1 MEAKILE
8 LVDKYIVYPKET
20 VKELISSSSRVEYAT
35 AATGY
40 LEGYYCPR
48 RIELYVSGCK
58 RGRLIKKPG
67 EYFDGFTYYFSA
79 DNEISLIDTYCSQ
92 ELLIRDGDYVYGI
105 YYEKFQ
111 DQESEY
117 FGLNYITVAHY
128 KDKLIRSYSEY
139 IVARCDIWKE
149 MNPKDNMRIYTDSE
163 EYLYSDEAV
172 PTIEK
177 IISKHVDYNCID
189 RIDKVIS
196 SNEYDVARINNSEKK
211 TKVKTDN
218 QKSLCKKLEKKIDQD
233 MSLDEAIQAFF
244 DVVAEAK
251 PNDEEM
257 LLYEVGC
264 YSVDSDSKACMF
276 CLVRQTPSPDGEFYQ
291 MHLELQ
297 YDICDEVRSLSECEW
312 HEKGDDDL
320 QEYVKNS
327 EAYKVLKDKPIKKI
341 SVWVDET

>member
-1 MEAKILE
+1 MEDKILE
-8 LVDKYIVYPKET
+8 LIDKYIVYPKET
-20 VKELISSSSRVEYAT
+20 VEELISSSSRVEYAT
-35 AATGY
+35 AARGY

-79 DNEISLIDTYCSQ
+79 DNEISLIDTYSSL
-92 ELLIRDGDYVYGI
+92 ELLIREDDYVFGI
-105 YYEKFQ
+105 YYWKS
-111 DQESEY
+111 QESDY
-117 FGLNYITVAHY
+117 FLLSRITVAHY

-139 IVARCDIWKE
+139 IFTRYDIWKE
-149 MNPKDNMRIYTDSE
+149 MNPKDNMHIYTDSE

-177 IISKHVDYNCID
+177 IISKHMDYNCID

-196 SNEYDVARINNSEKK
+196 SYEHDVARINNSEKK

-244 DVVAEAK
+244 DVVDEAK

-264 YSVDSDSKACMF
+264 YSIDSDSKACMF

-297 YDICDEVRSLSECEW
+297 YDICDEVRSLNEYEFKL
-312 HEKGDDDL
+312 KGDDDL
-320 QEYVKNS
+320 QEYVKKS
-327 EAYKVLKDKPIKKI
+327 EAYKVLKDKQIKRI

>member
-1 MEAKILE
+1 M
-8 LVDKYIVYPKET
+8 
-20 VKELISSSSRVEYAT
+20 
-35 AATGY
+35 
-40 LEGYYCPR
+40 
-48 RIELYVSGCK
+48 
-58 RGRLIKKPG
+58 
-67 EYFDGFTYYFSA
+67 
-79 DNEISLIDTYCSQ
+79 IDTYCSL
-92 ELLIRDGDYVYGI
+92 ELLIREGDYVFGI
-105 YYEKFQ
+105 YYWKS
-111 DQESEY
+111 QESDY
-117 FGLNYITVAHY
+117 FLLSRITVAHY

-297 YDICDEVRSLSECEW
+297 YDICDEVRSLNECEW

>member
-1 MEAKILE
+1 MEDKILE
-8 LVDKYIVYPKET
+8 LIDKYIVYPKET
-20 VKELISSSSRVEYAT
+20 VNELISSSSHVEYAT

-48 RIELYVSGCK
+48 RIELFVSGCK
-58 RGRLIKKPG
+58 RGRLIKKPK
-67 EYFDGFTYYFSA
+67 ENFDGFTYYFSA
-79 DNEISLIDTYCSQ
+79 DNEISLIDTFRSL
-92 ELLIRDGDYVYGI
+92 ELLIREGDCVFGI
-105 YYEKFQ
+105 YYWKS
-111 DQESEY
+111 QESDY
-117 FGLNYITVAHY
+117 FLLSRITVAHY

-139 IVARCDIWKE
+139 IVTRYDIWKE

-177 IISKHVDYNCID
+177 IILKHVDYNCID

-196 SNEYDVARINNSEKK
+196 NDEINVARINNSEKK

-218 QKSLCKKLEKKIDQD
+218 QKSLCKKLEKKINQD

-244 DVVAEAK
+244 DVVTETK

-297 YDICDEVRSLSECEW
+297 YDICDEVRSLNECEW

-320 QEYVKNS
+320 QEYVKKS
-327 EAYKVLKDKPIKKI
+327 EAYKVLKDKQIKRI

>member
-1 MEAKILE
+1 MEDKILE
-8 LVDKYIVYPKET
+8 LIDKYNVYPKET
-20 VKELISSSSRVEYAT
+20 VEELISSSSRVEYAT

-48 RIELYVSGCK
+48 RIELFVSGCK

-79 DNEISLIDTYCSQ
+79 DNEISLIDTYCSL
-92 ELLIRDGDYVYGI
+92 ELLIREDDYVFGI
-105 YYEKFQ
+105 YYWKS
-111 DQESEY
+111 QESDY
-117 FGLNYITVAHY
+117 FLLSRITVAHY

-139 IVARCDIWKE
+139 IVTLYDIWKE

-177 IISKHVDYNCID
+177 IFSKHMDYNCID

-196 SNEYDVARINNSEKK
+196 SYEHDVTRINNSEKK

-218 QKSLCKKLEKKIDQD
+218 QKSLCKKLEKKIEQD

-297 YDICDEVRSLSECEW
+297 YDICDEVRSLNECEW

-320 QEYVKNS
+320 QEYVKKS
-327 EAYKVLKDKPIKKI
+327 EAYKVLKDKQIKRI

>member
-1 MEAKILE
+1 MEDKILE
-8 LVDKYIVYPKET
+8 LIDKYIVYPKET
-20 VKELISSSSRVEYAT
+20 VEELISSSSRVEYAT
-35 AATGY
+35 AAIGY
-40 LEGYYCPR
+40 LEGYYSPR
-48 RIELYVSGCK
+48 RIELYVSGGK

-79 DNEISLIDTYCSQ
+79 DNEISLIDTYSSL
-92 ELLIRDGDYVYGI
+92 ELLIREGDYVFGI
-105 YYEKFQ
+105 YYWKS
-111 DQESEY
+111 QESDY
-117 FGLNYITVAHY
+117 FLLSRITVAHY

-139 IVARCDIWKE
+139 IVTVYDIWKE

-177 IISKHVDYNCID
+177 IISKHEDYNCID

-297 YDICDEVRSLSECEW
+297 YDICDEVRSLNECEW

-320 QEYVKNS
+320 QEYVNKS
-327 EAYKVLKDKPIKKI
+327 EAYKVLKDKQIKRI

>member
-8 LVDKYIVYPKET
+8 LVDKYIVYPKER

-35 AATGY
+35 AAKGY

-48 RIELYVSGCK
+48 RIELFVSGGK

-67 EYFDGFTYYFSA
+67 EYFDGFTYYFSS
-79 DNEISLIDTYCSQ
+79 DNEICLIDTSWSR

-105 YYEKFQ
+105 YYRRPW
-111 DQESEY
+111 ESDY
-117 FGLNYITVAHY
+117 YGLSYITAAYYV
-128 KDKLIRSYSEY
+128 DNLIRGYSEY
-139 IVARCDIWKE
+139 SICLYDIGKE

-297 YDICDEVRSLSECEW
+297 YDICDEVRSLNECEW

-320 QEYVKNS
+320 QEYVKKS
-327 EAYKVLKDKPIKKI
+327 EAYKVLKDKQIKRI

>member
-1 MEAKILE
+1 MEDKILE
-8 LVDKYIVYPKET
+8 LIDKYIVYPKET
-20 VKELISSSSRVEYAT
+20 VEELISSSSRVEYAT

-48 RIELYVSGCK
+48 RIELFVSGCK

-79 DNEISLIDTYCSQ
+79 DNEISLIDTYSSL
-92 ELLIRDGDYVYGI
+92 ELLIREGDYVFGI
-105 YYEKFQ
+105 YYWKS
-111 DQESEY
+111 QESDC
-117 FGLNYITVAHY
+117 FLLSRITVAHY

-139 IVARCDIWKE
+139 IVTRYDIWKE

-172 PTIEK
+172 STIEK

-196 SNEYDVARINNSEKK
+196 SNEYDVARINNSERK

-251 PNDEEM
+251 PNDGEM

-291 MHLELQ
+291 IHLELQ
-297 YDICDEVRSLSECEW
+297 YDICDEVRSLNECEW

-320 QEYVKNS
+320 QEYVKKS
-327 EAYKVLKDKPIKKI
+327 EAYKVLKDKQIKRI

>member
-1 MEAKILE
+1 MEDKILE
-8 LVDKYIVYPKET
+8 LIDKYIVYPKET
-20 VKELISSSSRVEYAT
+20 ANELISSSSRVEYAS

-48 RIELYVSGCK
+48 RIELFVSGCK
-58 RGRLIKKPG
+58 RGRLIKKPK
-67 EYFDGFTYYFSA
+67 ENFDGFTYYFSA
-79 DNEISLIDTYCSQ
+79 DNEISLIDTFRSL
-92 ELLIRDGDYVYGI
+92 ELLIREGDYVYGI
-105 YYEKFQ
+105 YYSKFM
-111 DQESEY
+111 ESEH
-117 FGLNYITVAHY
+117 FDLSYITVAHY
-128 KDKLIRSYSEY
+128 KDNLIRHYSENSITCY
-139 IVARCDIWKE
+139 DIWKE
-149 MNPKDNMRIYTDSE
+149 MNPKDNLRIYSSSE
-163 EYLYSDEAV
+163 EYLYSDEDV
-172 PTIEK
+172 PAIEK
-177 IISKHVDYNCID
+177 IILKHVDYNCID

-196 SNEYDVARINNSEKK
+196 NDEINVARVNNSEKK

-218 QKSLCKKLEKKIDQD
+218 QRKLCKKLEKKINQD

-244 DVVAEAK
+244 DVVTETK

-264 YSVDSDSKACMF
+264 YSFGEDTKNCYF
-276 CLVRQTPSPDGEFYQ
+276 CLVRQTPSPDDEFYQ

-312 HEKGDDDL
+312 YEKGDNNL

-327 EAYKVLKDKPIKKI
+327 EAYNVLKGKPIRKI